1 MDPLV
6 KNVKRNTKYFS
17 LYMYKYIYMH
27 INIYFL
33 KRHLSS
39 YYMSNILY
47 ASETT
52 ENKTDQSLF
61 IQFVF

>member
-1 MDPLV
+1 
-6 KNVKRNTKYFS
+6 
-17 LYMYKYIYMH
+17 MH

-39 YYMSNILY
+39 YYMSNMVLY